1 MRSRRAERVRR
12 ILLVL
17 LPGVVAAAIVSGCTA
32 AAPSATLTPSALP
45 TDVSSMQVSISVAQT
60 VPAGGSVDIPLTFE
74 QSPIAGVTL
83 YRRHAGN
90 GYDRRDLA
98 GA

>member
-1 MRSRRAERVRR
+1 
-12 ILLVL
+12 
-17 LPGVVAAAIVSGCTA
+17 
-32 AAPSATLTPSALP
+32 
-45 TDVSSMQVSISVAQT
+45 MQVSISVAQT